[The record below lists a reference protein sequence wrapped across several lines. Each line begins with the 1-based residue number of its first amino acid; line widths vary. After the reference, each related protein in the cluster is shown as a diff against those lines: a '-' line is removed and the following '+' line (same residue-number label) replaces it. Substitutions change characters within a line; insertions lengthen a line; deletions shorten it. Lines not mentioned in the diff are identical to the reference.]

1 MPIHNTSRCIVT
13 HFSIL
18 SLHNN
23 QTTFI
28 YLVQINIQFT
38 MHILSTCSCVHSQT
52 YSHSDGVST
61 KQTLTRKL

>member
-23 QTTFI
+23 QTTFSLFGSNQHTI
-28 YLVQINIQFT
+28 YYAYT
-38 MHILSTCSCVHSQT
+38 EYM
-52 YSHSDGVST
+52 
-61 KQTLTRKL
+61 